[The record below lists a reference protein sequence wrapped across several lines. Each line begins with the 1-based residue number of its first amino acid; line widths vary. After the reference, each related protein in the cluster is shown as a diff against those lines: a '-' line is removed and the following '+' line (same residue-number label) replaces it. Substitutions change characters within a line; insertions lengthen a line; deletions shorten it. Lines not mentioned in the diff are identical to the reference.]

1 MALGPQR
8 IRIMNDRMNVVGLRV
23 RDRRTALDIK
33 QDELCGRLAEITV
46 GKWAPSRL
54 DIYRIERGGRLVSD
68 LEIIALAAALDCTTM
83 WLLHGDQDSLSSTAQ
98 AAKSFRDPQ
107 QED

>member
-8 IRIMNDRMNVVGLRV
+8 IRIMDGRMNVVGLRV
-23 RDRRTALDIK
+23 RDRRTGLNLK
-33 QDELCGRLAEITV
+33 QDALCGRLAEITY

-68 LEIIALAAALDCTTM
+68 LEIIALAAALECTTG
-83 WLLHGDQDSLSSTAQ
+83 WLLHGDQESMSSTAQ
-98 AAKSFRDPQ
+98 ATQIFRDADS
-107 QED
+107 EE